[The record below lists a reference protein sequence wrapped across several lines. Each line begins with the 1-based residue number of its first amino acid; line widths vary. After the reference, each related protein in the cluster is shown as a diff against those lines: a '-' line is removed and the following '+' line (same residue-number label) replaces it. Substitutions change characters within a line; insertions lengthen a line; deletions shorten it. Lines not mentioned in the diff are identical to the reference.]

1 MERKK
6 YVYFF
11 GGGKAEGD
19 KDMKNLLGGKGA
31 NLHEMTN
38 LGIPVPP
45 GFTITTEACVFYF
58 KNGAFPPGLEEE
70 VRENLSRLE
79 KLIGKTFG
87 SIDNPLLV
95 SVRSGARASMPGMMD
110 TILNLGLND
119 QSVQGLAKR
128 TSDERFA
135 YDSYRRFIQ
144 MFSDVVLGVDR
155 SLFEERL
162 KEKKANLGIKEDYE
176 LTARDLRELVE
187 EYKSIVMK
195 VTGRSFPQNPEEQLW
210 LAIEAVFKSWNNKRA
225 IEYRRLHKI
234 PDDWGTACNVQ
245 AMVFGNMGFDCA
257 TGVAFTRDPSTG
269 EKTVYGEYLP
279 NAQGEDVVAGI
290 RTPKKLQELQ
300 KEMPR
305 AYQELIEI
313 FEKLERHYRDMM
325 DIEFT
330 IEKEKV
336 YILQTR
342 VGKRSA
348 RAEVKIAVDM
358 VREGLITKEEA
369 ILRVDP
375 RRVEQLL
382 HPMVDP
388 KAEKVV
394 LTKGLPASPGAAWGK
409 VIFDADEAADL
420 SEAGEAVIL
429 VRDET
434 SPDDIRGMARSKG
447 ILTAR
452 GGMTSHAAVVAR
464 GIGKP
469 CVVGAEEIEVDYKEN
484 LFRVRDVI
492 VRKGDIITIDGST
505 GEVLLGKVPT
515 IDPEFFSEFNEL
527 LKWADELKKLG
538 VRANADT
545 PADAQRA
552 RKFGAQGIG
561 LCRTEHMFF
570 EGERIYAMQEMILAK
585 NKQERERALAKLLP
599 MQREDFKGLFKAMDG
614 FPVTIRLLDPPL
626 HEFVPKTK
634 EQMEELSKRTGV
646 SVEEIIVKSESLRE
660 ANPMLG
666 HRGCRLGIVY
676 PEITEMQARAIFE
689 AACECV
695 KEGIKVF
702 PEIMVPIVSVKEEL
716 DHQKAI
722 IDKVA
727 KEVMSEKGVNI
738 EYSVGTMIELPR
750 ACVTADKIAQTA
762 EFFSFG
768 TNDLTQT
775 TFGFSRDDVGKFV
788 PKYIELGILKEDP
801 FQVLDQEGVGF
812 LVKVG
817 IEKGRSTRPNLKVGI
832 CGEHGGE
839 PSSVEFCHMV
849 GMDYVSCSPFRVPIA
864 RLAAA
869 QAAVKGKVKPQES
882 AH

>member
-1 MERKK
+1 MAKK

-11 GGGKAEGD
+11 GGGKAEGN

-38 LGIPVPP
+38 IGIPVPP
-45 GFTITTEACVFYF
+45 GFTITTEACVYYF
-58 KNGAFPPGLEEE
+58 KNGSFPPGLEEE
-70 VRENLSRLE
+70 VKENLKKLE
-79 KLIGKTFG
+79 NLTGKTFG
-87 SIDNPLLV
+87 SVDNPLLV

-128 TSDERFA
+128 TNDERFA

-144 MFSDVVLGVDR
+144 MFSDVVLGVDKN
-155 SLFEERL
+155 LFEERL
-162 KEKKANLGIKEDYE
+162 RAKKAEVGVREDFE
-176 LTARDLRELVE
+176 LQAKHLKELVE
-187 EYKSIVMK
+187 EFKDIVKK
-195 VTGRSFPQNPEEQLW
+195 VTGKPFPQDPYEQLW

-245 AMVFGNMGFDCA
+245 AMVFGNMGFDSA

-290 RTPKKLQELQ
+290 RTPKKLQLLAN
-300 KEMPR
+300 EMPE
-305 AYQELIEI
+305 AYKELLEI
-313 FEKLERHYRDMM
+313 FDRLEKHYRDMM

-330 IEKEKV
+330 IEKGKV

-358 VREGLITKEEA
+358 VKEGLITKEEA

-375 RRVEQLL
+375 KRIEQLL
-382 HPMVDP
+382 HPMIDP

-409 VIFDADEAADL
+409 VIFDSDEAADL
-420 SEAGEAVIL
+420 SEAGEPVIL

-434 SPDDIRGMARSKG
+434 SPDDIRGMARSRG

-469 CVVGAEEIEVDYKEN
+469 CVVGAEEIEVDYENN
-484 LFRVRDVI
+484 LFKVRDV
-492 VRKGDIITIDGST
+492 VVKKGDIITIDGST

-515 IDPEFFSEFNEL
+515 VDPELFEEFNEL
-527 LKWADELKKLG
+527 LKWADEIRWIG

-552 RKFGAQGIG
+552 RKFGAEGIG

-570 EGERIYAMQEMILAK
+570 EGDRIYAMQEMILAK
-585 NKQERERALAKLLP
+585 TKEERERALAKLLP

-646 SVEEIIVKSESLRE
+646 PVEEIAAKSEALRE

-689 AACECV
+689 AACECI
-695 KEGIKVF
+695 KEGIKAI
-702 PEIMVPIVSVKEEL
+702 PEIMVPIVSMKEEL
-716 DHQKAI
+716 DNQKAI
-722 IDKVA
+722 IDRVA
-727 KEVMSEKGVNI
+727 QEVMKEKGVEV
-738 EYSVGTMIELPR
+738 EYTVGTMIELPR

-775 TFGFSRDDVGKFV
+775 TYGFSRDDVGKFV
-788 PKYIELGILKEDP
+788 PKYIELGILKDDP
-801 FQVLDQEGVGF
+801 FQVLDQEGVGA
-812 LVKVG
+812 LVKIG

-839 PSSVEFCHMV
+839 PSSVEFCHRV
-849 GMDYVSCSPFRVPIA
+849 GMDYVSCSPFRVPVA

-869 QAAVKGKVKPQES
+869 QAVVKEKMKRQRLP
-882 AH
+882 H

>member
-1 MERKK
+1 MDKK
-6 YVYFF
+6 KFVFFF

-19 KDMKNLLGGKGA
+19 RDMKNLLGGKGA

-45 GFTITTEACVFYF
+45 GFTITTEACIYYF
-58 KNGAFPPGLEEE
+58 KNGTFPQGLEEE
-70 VRENLSRLE
+70 VNLNLKRLE
-79 KLIGKTFG
+79 ELTGKTFG

-119 QSVQGLAKR
+119 QSVIGLAKR
-128 TSDERFA
+128 TNDERFA

-155 SLFEERL
+155 NLFEERL
-162 KEKKANLGIKEDYE
+162 KEKKNSLGVREDFE
-176 LTARDLRELVE
+176 LQAKDLKELVE
-187 EYKSIVMK
+187 EYKDIVK
-195 VTGRSFPQNPEEQLW
+195 RVTGKPFPQDPREQLW
-210 LAIEAVFKSWNNKRA
+210 MAIEAVFKSWNNKRA

-245 AMVFGNMGFDCA
+245 TMVFGNMGFDCA

-290 RTPKKLQELQ
+290 RTPKKLQELS
-300 KEMPR
+300 KEMPQ
-305 AYQELIEI
+305 AYKELLGI
-313 FEKLERHYRDMM
+313 FERLEKHYRDMM

-330 IEKEKV
+330 IEKSKV

-358 VREGLITKEEA
+358 VKEGLITKEEA
-369 ILRVDP
+369 LLRVDP

-388 KAEKVV
+388 KAERVV

-420 SEAGEAVIL
+420 AENGEAVIL

-434 SPDDIRGMARSKG
+434 SPDDIRGMARARG

-469 CVVGAEEIEVDYKEN
+469 CVVGAEEIEVEYKEN
-484 LFRVRDVI
+484 LFRVREV
-492 VRKGDIITIDGST
+492 VVKKGDIITIDGST

-515 IDPEFFSEFNEL
+515 IDPELFDEFNEI
-527 LKWADELKKLG
+527 LKWADEIRWIG

-552 RKFGAQGIG
+552 RKFGAEGIG

-585 NKQERERALAKLLP
+585 NKEERERALAKLLP

-634 EQMEELSKRTGV
+634 EQMEELSKRTGI
-646 SVEEIIVKSESLRE
+646 SIEEIAAKSEALRE

-666 HRGCRLGIVY
+666 HRGCRLGVVY

-689 AACECV
+689 AACECI
-695 KEGIKVF
+695 KEGIKAI
-702 PEIMVPIVSVKEEL
+702 PEIMVPIVSLKDEL

-722 IDKVA
+722 IDRVA
-727 KEVMSEKGVNI
+727 KEVMAEKGVEV

-788 PKYIELGILKEDP
+788 PKYIEMGILKDDP
-801 FQVLDQEGVGF
+801 FQVLDQEGVGS
-812 LVKVG
+812 LVKIG

-839 PSSVEFCHMV
+839 PSSIEFCHRA

-869 QAAVKGKVKPQES
+869 QAVIKEKNKRQRLP
-882 AH
+882 H